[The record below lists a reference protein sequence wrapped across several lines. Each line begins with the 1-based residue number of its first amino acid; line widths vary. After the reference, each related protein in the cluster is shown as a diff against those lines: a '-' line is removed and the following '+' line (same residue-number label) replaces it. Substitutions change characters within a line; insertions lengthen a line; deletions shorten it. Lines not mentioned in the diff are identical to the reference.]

1 MKILLMGNPNV
12 DKSVVFNRVT
22 TLVKELGFVDML
34 KSAAIAIMVISSLV
48 VGGLLNLVLP

>member
-12 DKSVVFNRVT
+12 GKSVVFNRVT

-34 KSAAIAIMVISSLV
+34 KSAAIMVISRLV